1 MKLTYWYARALDD
14 SNCYSI
20 RARTKKAALA
30 IKANCE
36 EYNKYY
42 GPVTKIEVE
51 YADGFDLLSLALG
64 EGGLLEEDTAP

>member
-1 MKLTYWYARALDD
+1 
-14 SNCYSI
+14 
-20 RARTKKAALA
+20 LA

-36 EYNKYY
+36 YY

>member
-36 EYNKYY
+36 YY